1 LPDTCGLDVR
11 VAFGHYR
18 SVPDYGSFARFYD
31 ALMDDPR
38 PKSNRVLEAIDKYL
52 PEASSL
58 LELGCGTGAILAGL
72 SSLPSLTG
80 LDRSPEMLAIARDKV
95 PQARLIEG
103 DIATFYIGE
112 RFDVVMC
119 VFDTLNH
126 LPSFSLWNDLFERT
140 NDHLVEG
147 GLFIFDVNPIGEL
160 RQLGEARP
168 WVQDFDGNTV
178 IMDVQLDHD
187 DLWIW
192 EIKVFEH
199 VGEDR
204 FTLHHERIREFGV
217 GLGRIESALA
227 PRFTLLEVTDPVGGV
242 PNDDSARAYF
252 VARRR

>member
-1 LPDTCGLDVR
+1 
-11 VAFGHYR
+11 
-18 SVPDYGSFARFYD
+18 
-31 ALMDDPR
+31 MDDPQ
-38 PKSNRVLEAIDKYL
+38 PKSTRVLEAIDKLL

-103 DIATFYIGE
+103 DIATFDIGE

-140 NDHLVEG
+140 YDHLVEG
-147 GLFIFDVNPIGEL
+147 GLFIFDVNPIGQL
-160 RQLGEARP
+160 RQLGEAPP
-168 WVQDFDGNTV
+168 WVHDFDGNTV

-204 FTLHHERIREFGV
+204 FILHHERIREFGA
-217 GLGRIESALA
+217 GLGRIE
-227 PRFTLLEVTDPVGGV
+227 
-242 PNDDSARAYF
+242 Y
-252 VARRR
+252 